1 MKNTIKYSLLASSL
15 LLASCE
21 SAHDLFLDETNEEIS
36 SESSV
41 IYEKGVI
48 RVKLNEAFCENLPQN
63 AEESNQFVGNLLSEE
78 LADYRIESIERLY
91 PYAGKFEKRTREM
104 GMHLWYVVRFDKDIP
119 QTKMTDS
126 FIKSKEVLKVEK
138 VPVLK
143 HYKSTIIPDLKVSLN
158 QLASKNNVREGSV
171 FNDPLL
177 PDQWH
182 YKNDGT
188 KPSHLPNADVN
199 VYPVWEK
206 NLVGNPDVIVCVVD
220 GGVDYRHEDLHENM
234 YINEK
239 ELNGTPG
246 VDDDGNGY
254 VDDIYGYNF
263 VMGSGA
269 IIPHDHGTHV
279 AGVIAAKN
287 DNGIGVSGIAGGKG
301 AAISGVK
308 IMSAQ
313 IFTEK
318 GSANGAPAIK
328 YGADNGAVI
337 SQNSWGYPL
346 MTEVPESDRLAIEY
360 FTKYAGVDENGNQT
374 GPVKGGI
381 VVFAAGNEGRTYS
394 IPGMCEDA
402 VSVTAIAPDYKKAY
416 YSNYGS
422 WADIAAPGGQV
433 TSEYGPNQAG
443 GVLST
448 TTGNTYQRMQG
459 SSMACPHVSGAFA
472 LLASHVANN
481 GVKDVT
487 GKDLVA
493 KLLNNT
499 RPVDNY
505 NPQYNGLLGKG
516 LLDIYRAVGGNSTIA
531 PSRITD
537 LSLLK
542 SNYNSLE
549 LQWTVPVDE
558 DDAMN
563 IGFTIYCSQKSLEGV
578 DLENPDKD
586 IQVIQVGEYTTAAGT
601 KMQTKINGLLP
612 GATYHVGIRAFDYS
626 GNTNQVSNIVT
637 AQTQANG
644 VPVISA
650 RDGVEISVKS
660 TGTAKLRFDVSDPD
674 KDKLE
679 VELIKATEAESF
691 VLNNGVVTLFLNGAK
706 AAKGTYKSTIVVTD
720 PYGAKATQEVT
731 YTISEQ
737 TAPVFT
743 DKKMTDLE
751 IIGYDKTTKI
761 DWTEYVKDEDGDVL
775 DVQVVSSDPNV
786 VTAAIEGDYLILNT
800 KTAGSSKITMEFSDR
815 TNPAIQL
822 QFEVNCIKDQ
832 SSVDINQI
840 QFKLFPNP
848 VIDNLFIEA
857 DTSVDVNVRIKNSRG
872 NQVYQ
877 SSGVELESKNA
888 KMLNLSQLKAGQYQ
902 IEIEANGKT
911 IKRNLT
917 KL

>member
-1 MKNTIKYSLLASSL
+1 MRTTIKYSLLASSL
-15 LLASCE
+15 LFASCE
-21 SAHDLFLDETNEEIS
+21 SAHELFLDEPSEEIS

-48 RVKLNEAFCENLPQN
+48 RVKLNEAICENLPQN
-63 AEESNQFVGNLLSEE
+63 AEESNQFVGKLLSEE
-78 LADYRIESIERLY
+78 LTDYRIESVERLY

-119 QTKMTDS
+119 QTKMSDS
-126 FIKSKEVLKVEK
+126 FIKSKDVLKVEK
-138 VPVLK
+138 VPVIK
-143 HYKSTIIPDLKVSLN
+143 HYHSTIIPNLKVSLN
-158 QLASKNNVREGSV
+158 QLTTKNSIHNGLI

-177 PDQWH
+177 ADQWH

-188 KPSHLPNADVN
+188 KPNHLPNADVN
-199 VYPVWEK
+199 VFPVWEK

-234 YINEK
+234 YVNEK

-263 VMGSGA
+263 VMGSGTL
-269 IIPHDHGTHV
+269 IPHDHGTHV
-279 AGVIAAKN
+279 AGIIAAKN
-287 DNGIGVSGIAGGKG
+287 DNGIGIAGLAGGKG
-301 AAISGVK
+301 AEFSGVK

-313 IFTEK
+313 IFTEN
-318 GSANGAPAIK
+318 GSANGSVAIK

-346 MTEVPESDRLAIEY
+346 LTEVPESDRLAIEY

-374 GPVKGGI
+374 GPIKGGI
-381 VVFAAGNEGRTYS
+381 VVFAAGNENRAYS
-394 IPGMCEDA
+394 VPGMCDDA
-402 VSVTAIAPDYKKAY
+402 VAVTSIAPDYKKAY
-416 YSNYGS
+416 YSNYGI

-472 LLASHVANN
+472 LLVSELSNN
-481 GVKDVT
+481 NVVGVS
-487 GKDLVA
+487 GKELVA

-505 NPQYNGLLGKG
+505 NPQHNGLLGKG
-516 LLDIYRAVGGNSTIA
+516 LLDIYRAVGGNSSIA
-531 PSRITD
+531 PDRIHD
-537 LSLLK
+537 LTILQ
-542 SNYNSLE
+542 SNYNSVE

-558 DDAMN
+558 DDATN
-563 IGFTIYCSQKSLEGV
+563 IGFSIYCSEKPLDGV
-578 DLENPDKD
+578 DFENPGKD

-601 KMQTKINGLLP
+601 KMQTKITGLFP
-612 GATYHVGIRAFDYS
+612 GTTYYVGIRAFDYS
-626 GNTNQVSNIVT
+626 GNMNQISNIVT
-637 AQTQANG
+637 TTTQANG
-644 VPVISA
+644 IPVISA
-650 RDGVEISVKS
+650 RDGVEISVKN

-674 KDKLE
+674 KDKL
-679 VELIKATEAESF
+679 VVDLRKGSDAESF
-691 VLNNGVVTLFLNGAK
+691 VYNNGIVTLFLNGAK
-706 AAKGTYKSTIVVTD
+706 AVKGTYKSMIVVTD

-737 TAPVFT
+737 SAPIFT

-751 IIGYDKTTKI
+751 IIGYDKTAKI
-761 DWTEYVKDEDGDVL
+761 DWTEYVIDEDGDVL
-775 DVQVVSSDPNV
+775 DVQVVSSDPDV
-786 VTAAIEGDYLILNT
+786 VTATIEGNYLILNT
-800 KTAGSSKITMEFSDR
+800 RMAGSAKITMEFSDR

-822 QFEVNCIKDQ
+822 QFDVSCIKDQ

-872 NQVYQ
+872 NQVYK
-877 SSGVELESKNA
+877 SSGVELESQNA

>member
-1 MKNTIKYSLLASSL
+1 MKNTLKYSLLASGM

-21 SAHDLFLDETNEEIS
+21 STHELFTEDANQNIS
-36 SESSV
+36 AESTV
-41 IYEKGVI
+41 AYEKGVI
-48 RVKLNEAFCENLPQN
+48 RIKMNEVFCNALPQN
-63 AEESNQFVGNLLSEE
+63 ESESNQYVGKLLSDE
-78 LADYRIESIERLY
+78 LADYRIESVERLY

-119 QTKMTDS
+119 QTKMSDS
-126 FIKSKEVLKVEK
+126 FIRSKNVVKVEK
-138 VPVLK
+138 VPVIK
-143 HYKSTIIPDLKVSLN
+143 HYKSTVIPDLKVTLN
-158 QLASKNNVREGSV
+158 QLSSKAASNNLI

-177 PDQWH
+177 ADQWH
-182 YKNDGT
+182 YMNDGT
-188 KPSHLPNADVN
+188 KPNHLKGADVN
-199 VYPVWEK
+199 VYPVWERD
-206 NLVGNPDVIVCVVD
+206 LVGNPDVIVCVVD

-254 VDDIYGYNF
+254 VDDVYGYNF
-263 VMGSGA
+263 VTRSGV
-269 IIPHDHGTHV
+269 IMPHDHGTHV

-287 DNGIGVSGIAGGKG
+287 NNGVGIAGLAGGKG
-301 AAISGVK
+301 NDLGGVR

-313 IFTEK
+313 IFTDN
-318 GSANGAPAIK
+318 GSADGAVAIK

-337 SQNSWGYPL
+337 SQNSWGYPTL
-346 MTEVPESDRLAIEY
+346 TEVPESDRLAIEY
-360 FTKYAGVDENGNQT
+360 FTKYAGLDENGNQT
-374 GPVKGGI
+374 GPIKGGI
-381 VVFAAGNEGRTYS
+381 VVFASGNENRPLS
-394 IPGMCEDA
+394 VPGMDENSIA
-402 VSVTAIAPDYKKAY
+402 VTAIAPDYKKAY

-481 GVKDVT
+481 GIQGVT
-487 GKDLVA
+487 NQDLIDR
-493 KLLNNT
+493 LLNNT

-505 NPQYNGLLGKG
+505 NPQYQGAMGKG

-531 PSRITD
+531 PDQITD
-537 LSLLK
+537 LTILE
-542 SNYNSLE
+542 SNYNSIGV
-549 LQWTVPVDE
+549 QWTVPEDE
-558 DDAMN
+558 DDASN
-563 IGFTIYCSQKSLEGV
+563 IGFTLYYSTKSLQGV
-578 DLENPDKD
+578 DLDNPGQDVNS
-586 IQVIQVGEYTTAAGT
+586 INVGEYTTAAGT
-601 KMQTKINGLLP
+601 KMQTKINGLYP
-612 GATYHVGIRAFDYS
+612 GTNYYIAIRAFDYS
-626 GNTNQVSNIVT
+626 GNKAKVSNFVT
-637 AQTQANG
+637 VQTLANG
-644 VPVISA
+644 VPTISA
-650 RDGVEISVKS
+650 REGVEISVRN
-660 TGTAKLRFDVSDPD
+660 GGMGKLRFDISDPD
-674 KDKLE
+674 NDKLD
-679 VELIKATEAESF
+679 VQLIKETEAESF
-691 VLNNGVVTLFLNGAK
+691 VLNNGVITLFINGAK
-706 AAKGTYKSTIVVTD
+706 ASVGTYKSTLVVTD
-720 PYGAKATQEVT
+720 PYEGKVTQEVT
-731 YTISEQ
+731 YTITEQ
-737 TAPVFT
+737 NPPTFT
-743 DKKMTDLE
+743 GKPMTDLE
-751 IIGYDKTTKI
+751 ISGYNKSVKI
-761 DWTEYVKDEDGDVL
+761 DWTEYVTDADGDKLEVKAE
-775 DVQVVSSDPNV
+775 SSQPEV
-786 VTAAIEGDYLILNT
+786 AEVTIDGNYLILNT
-800 KTAGSSKITMEFSDR
+800 LTAGTSTIKMTFSDQV
-815 TNPAIQL
+815 NPALQL
-822 QFEVNCIKDQ
+822 EFKVTCLKDQ